1 MVYFE
6 CQKCN
11 ESFKKPKVEQ
21 HLLRC
26 GSGYVT
32 CIDCNK
38 VFAWN
43 EFQAHTSC
51 VSEAQK
57 YQGKLYEGKEDSKKG
72 QVKQDMWTDNIQKK
86 IEDPASGMSA
96 QLKGLMEK
104 LMGFSNVPRKQKPFG
119 NFVKNSV
126 KIWDE
131 RKIGE
136 MWEVII
142 SANAKPANAVA
153 GSTGPN
159 GANVAADAKAPDD
172 AAATAAAKPAAATAA
187 AAGAKAASAGAP
199 AWSGWKRALDE
210 ELQSAPGNEL
220 PWKRLR
226 DALVLRYC
234 SECSPPV
241 VNGENG
247 SGKLGLEFSALA
259 CIPEAY
265 LSKSDG
271 LVRLPDKAGE
281 A

>member
-11 ESFKKPKVEQ
+11 ETVKKPKLAR
-21 HLLRC
+21 HLQVC
-26 GSGYVT
+26 GSGYVS
-32 CIDCNK
+32 CIDCSK

-43 EFQAHTSC
+43 EWESHTSC

-57 YQGKLYEGKEDSKKG
+57 YQGKLYEAKEDNKKG
-72 QVKQDMWTDNIQKK
+72 QVKQDAWIDNIEKK
-86 IEDPASGMSA
+86 IADPASGISP
-96 QLKGLMEK
+96 QTKGLLQK
-104 LMGFSNVPRKQKPFG
+104 LLGFNNIPRKQKPFG

-131 RKIGE
+131 KKISE
-136 MWEVII
+136 MWEVIN
-142 SANAKPANAVA
+142 SANKAPANASA
-153 GSTGPN
+153 GATAPN
-159 GANVAADAKAPDD
+159 GANAAAGASD
-172 AAATAAAKPAAATAA
+172 AAATAAAKPAAAAAA
-187 AAGAKAASAGAP
+187 AAGAKAAGAGAS
-199 AWSGWKRALDE
+199 AWRGWKRALDE

-226 DALVLRYC
+226 DALVQRYC
-234 SECSPPV
+234 SEHV
-241 VNGENG
+241 AKGEN
-247 SGKLGLEFSALA
+247 SSDNLVEFAALA

-271 LVRLPDKAGE
+271 LVRLPDKASD